1 MSQFLGCECEDHGIS
16 PTMFAHL
23 DCANG
28 HFGCFPASGWA
39 DAPLTKAASDS
50 DRDTTAWNPKEQ
62 PSDGF
67 LDICIFHEPQKRDA
81 TLKIVR
87 FLTFAM
93 NHYVKFI

>member
-1 MSQFLGCECEDHGIS
+1 MGVNVKIMEFHQKCS
-16 PTMFAHL
+16 PTSMAPMVIL
-23 DCANG
+23 G
-28 HFGCFPASGWA
+28 GFPASGWA

-93 NHYVKFI
+93 NHHVQLI